1 MVVTLVSVA
10 FEHFEIENGA
20 DGERFD
26 FVEVTCDLVT
36 LFGLVTPFDATV
48 TPDLG

>member
-1 MVVTLVSVA
+1 MVTLVFVA

-20 DGERFD
+20 DEERFD

-36 LFGLVTPFDATV
+36 LFGLVTPFDAMETL
-48 TPDLG
+48 DLG